1 MRAPPPTVGPPSIP
15 PIASVSSGSVAAP
28 GGHHHHLHHHH
39 PIPPPPQ
46 HHQGHQGHPGVM
58 GHDRLNEYLELVR
71 GEYEALQAECMVVKG
86 QRDEFEKQSE
96 SSDEEKG

>member
-1 MRAPPPTVGPPSIP
+1 
-15 PIASVSSGSVAAP
+15 
-28 GGHHHHLHHHH
+28 
-39 PIPPPPQ
+39 
-46 HHQGHQGHPGVM
+46 M